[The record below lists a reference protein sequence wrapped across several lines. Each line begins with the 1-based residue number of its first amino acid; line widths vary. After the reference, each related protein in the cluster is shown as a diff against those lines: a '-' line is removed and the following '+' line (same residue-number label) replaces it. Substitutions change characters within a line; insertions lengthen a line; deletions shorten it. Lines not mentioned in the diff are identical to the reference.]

1 MKNGKRYY
9 AVAGSNAYGV
19 MDDYERAL
27 AVNVYVRNFKV
38 KKFSSFKDAKE
49 YAEDMYLELQKEPTL
64 GRDIDEIE
72 KINWI
77 YYKKREQ
84 QGDI

>member
-19 MDDYERAL
+19 LDDYNRVA
-27 AVNVYVRNFKV
+27 AVNVYIRNLKV
-38 KKFSSFKDAKE
+38 KKFYSFKDAKD
-49 YAEDMYLELQKEPTL
+49 YAEDMYLELQKEPIL

-72 KINWI
+72 RMNWI
-77 YYKKREQ
+77 YYKKRE
-84 QGDI
+84 